1 MQCAAWRRGD
11 SPCAGPGTHALG
23 ASDLSPFTRLGARV
37 RYRNEQ
43 DLRQAVHD
51 VLRGVVS
58 DDDATTLE
66 SLIASLAAARTRRSR
81 SAAELRDVA
90 STGLRIGASVRPD
103 HLSGAD
109 FNAVPWFVQAS
120 DDEILALSRGR
131 WRNSSDSDAVA
142 AFMAAHDQRVAAVLD
157 YARVVDAGTVCEINA
172 GEALAWLAVHR
183 PTIARRARASL
194 VSVA

>member
-1 MQCAAWRRGD
+1 M
-11 SPCAGPGTHALG
+11 
-23 ASDLSPFTRLGARV
+23 
-37 RYRNEQ
+37 RYGNKQ

-51 VLRGVVS
+51 VLRRVVS
-58 DDDATTLE
+58 DDDAKALA
-66 SLIASLAAARTRRSR
+66 SLITSLAAARTRRLR
-81 SAAELRDVA
+81 RAADVRDVG
-90 STGLRIGASVRPD
+90 SPGLRIGASVWPD

-109 FNAVPWFVQAS
+109 FDAVPWFAQAS
-120 DDEILALSRGR
+120 DREILALSRGR

-142 AFMAAHDQRVAAVLD
+142 VFIAAHDQRVAAVLD

-194 VSVA
+194 ASVA

>member
-1 MQCAAWRRGD
+1 M
-11 SPCAGPGTHALG
+11 
-23 ASDLSPFTRLGARV
+23 

-43 DLRQAVHD
+43 ELRQAVYD

-58 DDDATTLE
+58 DDDAKALE
-66 SLIASLAAARTRRSR
+66 SVIVSRAAARTRRSR
-81 SAAELRDVA
+81 GAANIRDVG
-90 STGLRIGASVRPD
+90 SPGLRIGASVCPD

-109 FNAVPWFVQAS
+109 FNAVPWFAQAS

-142 AFMAAHDQRVAAVLD
+142 VFMATQDQRVAAVLD

-172 GEALAWLAVHR
+172 GEALAWLAIHR

-194 VSVA
+194 ASVA

>member
-1 MQCAAWRRGD
+1 M
-11 SPCAGPGTHALG
+11 HALG
-23 ASDLSPFTRLGARV
+23 ASDLPLLTRPGDRV

-43 DLRQAVHD
+43 DLRQAVQD

-58 DDDATTLE
+58 EDDGKALA

-81 SAAELRDVA
+81 GAANILDIE
-90 STGLRIGASVRPD
+90 SPGLRIGASVCPD

-109 FNAVPWFVQAS
+109 FNAVPWFAQAS
-120 DDEILALSRGR
+120 DREILALSRGR

-142 AFMAAHDQRVAAVLD
+142 VFMAAQDQRVAAVLD

-172 GEALAWLAVHR
+172 GEALAWLAIHR

-194 VSVA
+194 ASVA